1 MQKAQFAIGLL
12 VLAAVMVATSRPPVE
27 LVSSRPAAVLA
38 PVSLPAAVEQSDRAP
53 EIDAKIELSHS
64 FADAATRP

>member
-27 LVSSRPAAVLA
+27 LVSSRPASVSPPEFLEESDKA
-38 PVSLPAAVEQSDRAP
+38 PGLDERV
-53 EIDAKIELSHS
+53 ELSHS
-64 FADAATRP
+64 LADAATRS